1 MHIRVI
7 QLQYK
12 NILISFGLSF
22 VNWFLLCKLYNLYI
36 YIYTMFLTRV
46 PSWFVMIIILGRL
59 LLYYEIN
66 IFLRYVVKSLNLK
79 LNRYL
84 ILCNDIFLRS
94 DIRRIGNRYINNISN
109 KKKFSDSFVSNTKLT
124 TVVHSETQIKPAVC
138 FFNLY

>member
-1 MHIRVI
+1 MHIQFIR
-7 QLQYK
+7 LQHK
-12 NILISFGLSF
+12 NILISFGLIF
-22 VNWFLLCKLYNLYI
+22 VNWFSLCKLYNLYI

-84 ILCNDIFLRS
+84 ILWGTVAAATISQIFEKIWTLLLILYS
-94 DIRRIGNRYINNISN
+94 SGLLISFDLWEVGWLVDYFSRY
-109 KKKFSDSFVSNTKLT
+109 FGG
-124 TVVHSETQIKPAVC
+124 
-138 FFNLY
+138 

>member
-66 IFLRYVVKSLNLK
+66 IFLRYVVKYLNLK
-79 LNRYL
+79 INRYL
-84 ILCNDIFLRS
+84 ILWGTVAATTISQIFEKIWTLLILYS
-94 DIRRIGNRYINNISN
+94 SSLLISFYLWEFGWLVDF
-109 KKKFSDSFVSNTKLT
+109 FSHYFGG
-124 TVVHSETQIKPAVC
+124 
-138 FFNLY
+138 

>member
-1 MHIRVI
+1 MHIQVI

-66 IFLRYVVKSLNLK
+66 IFLRYVVKYLNLK
-79 LNRYL
+79 INRYL
-84 ILCNDIFLRS
+84 ILWGTVAATTISQIFAKIWTLLLILYS
-94 DIRRIGNRYINNISN
+94 SSLLISFDLWEVGWLVDF
-109 KKKFSDSFVSNTKLT
+109 FSR
-124 TVVHSETQIKPAVC
+124 C
-138 FFNLY
+138 FGG